1 MLQLEP
7 LLKINGNLNRTIFP
21 VFWKIL
27 KVIGPHSLQQE
38 KAQY

>member
-7 LLKINGNLNRTIFP
+7 LLKVNGNLDHTIFP

-27 KVIGPHSLQQE
+27 KVIGPHYLQQE